1 MCGHG
6 TSCSLH
12 SRSPVPGHDSGHMVT
27 CQHAGQ
33 HSSTCDQDI
42 IISPPDTS
50 VAVIDNVVTQDQDC
64 DVSHLLSALIYWC
77 QGKPGGCSVDTDH
90 VQSLVTCSDL
100 ASVSVSWH
108 YEPDYNNIEIPCPT
122 YVRGHFT
129 KKFSE
134 LRYLSLLWYFRYF
147 IFSSSGKHLLPED
160 TGGWIVVGGKVSVLG
175 LGR

>member
-1 MCGHG
+1 
-6 TSCSLH
+6 
-12 SRSPVPGHDSGHMVT
+12 MVT
-27 CQHAGQ
+27 CQQAGQ

-134 LRYLSLLWYFRYF
+134 LR
-147 IFSSSGKHLLPED
+147 
-160 TGGWIVVGGKVSVLG
+160 
-175 LGR
+175 